1 MTSQLPRFWCFFAAD
16 SWEKDTQN
24 GAAVTSLRSFLFC
37 DYFSNLMHKER
48 NWLIANLQATSSSV
62 ELLLDDEPRLQPQT
76 HHGGLGASSHS
87 RLASAEADSERSN
100 GVMIQYDDDLVAAHH
115 AASEAAGGA
124 AGGGGD
130 VGSTGVTRFDLA
142 DNEDSLQSSM
152 VDLDL
157 NLLPLDAKILPQE
170 AIRNQGHYH
179 HLPRRAG
186 PRHRSGYN
194 TDTIRSNHSAKS
206 VTIANQV
213 TEFHYSGEPFWNPYF
228 LKCICF

>member
-1 MTSQLPRFWCFFAAD
+1 M
-16 SWEKDTQN
+16 
-24 GAAVTSLRSFLFC
+24 
-37 DYFSNLMHKER
+37 
-48 NWLIANLQATSSSV
+48 IANLQATSSSV

-115 AASEAAGGA
+115 AASKAAGA
-124 AGGGGD
+124 AAAAEDGSGG
-130 VGSTGVTRFDLA
+130 GSTGVTRFDLA
-142 DNEDSLQSSM
+142 EHDDSLQSSM

-170 AIRNQGHYH
+170 AIRNPGHYH

-213 TEFHYSGEPFWNPYF
+213 TEFHYSGEPYF
-228 LKCICF
+228 LKCIPF

>member
-1 MTSQLPRFWCFFAAD
+1 M
-16 SWEKDTQN
+16 
-24 GAAVTSLRSFLFC
+24 
-37 DYFSNLMHKER
+37 
-48 NWLIANLQATSSSV
+48 IANLQATSSSV

-115 AASEAAGGA
+115 AASGA
-124 AGGGGD
+124 AAAEDGGGG
-130 VGSTGVTRFDLA
+130 GSTGVTRFDLA
-142 DNEDSLQSSM
+142 DHDDSLQSSM

-170 AIRNQGHYH
+170 AIRNPGLYH

-213 TEFHYSGEPFWNPYF
+213 TEFHYSGEPYF
-228 LKCICF
+228 LKCIPF

>member
-1 MTSQLPRFWCFFAAD
+1 M
-16 SWEKDTQN
+16 
-24 GAAVTSLRSFLFC
+24 
-37 DYFSNLMHKER
+37 
-48 NWLIANLQATSSSV
+48 IATLQATSSSV

-76 HHGGLGASSHS
+76 HHGGGASSHS

-115 AASEAAGGA
+115 AASEAAGGAA

-213 TEFHYSGEPFWNPYF
+213 TEFHYSGELF
-228 LKCICF
+228 

>member
-1 MTSQLPRFWCFFAAD
+1 MFFAAD
-16 SWEKDTQN
+16 SWEKDNQN
-24 GAAVTSLRSFLFC
+24 GAAVTSIRFFLFR
-37 DYFSNLMHKER
+37 DDFSNLMHKER

-115 AASEAAGGA
+115 AASKATGGA
-124 AGGGGD
+124 PGD

-142 DNEDSLQSSM
+142 DNDDSFQSSM

-213 TEFHYSGEPFWNPYF
+213 TEFHYSGESFWNPYF
-228 LKCICF
+228 FKCIHF